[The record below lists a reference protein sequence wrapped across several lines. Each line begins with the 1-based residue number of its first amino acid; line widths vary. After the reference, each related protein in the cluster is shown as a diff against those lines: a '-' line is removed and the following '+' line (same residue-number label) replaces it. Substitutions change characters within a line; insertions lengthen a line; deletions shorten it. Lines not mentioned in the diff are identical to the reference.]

1 MASGAF
7 ICGTRQLAG
16 KTNLSKIIV
25 DYLIQKGVV
34 VHIIDASKAWLEL
47 SHLINVTEYPYNF
60 SYLDVDFAVSQVHD
74 MSQLGY
80 KNRVAVANQIC
91 KNIYECRV
99 QGSRGTH
106 EGKPTV
112 VIFEECQTYIP
123 NNCLRNLDTYGPI
136 VDYITIGG
144 NFNLSYIAITQ
155 FPALVDKTLVKAA
168 QQRYFGLTSEKNDVN
183 YVRNFIGDPE
193 SLALREQIGHPA
205 QDKKDKKFITHFLK
219 RGQFVYQH
227 MGKVSVFQSPK
238 YEPAQPVTQPNT
250 AQQGAGYNFNFSF
263 PSFSI

>member
-1 MASGAF
+1 MATGAF
-7 ICGTRQLAG
+7 LCGTRQLAG

-25 DYLIQKGVV
+25 DYLLQQGVV
-34 VHIIDASKAWLEL
+34 VHIIDASKSWLEL
-47 SHLINVTEYPYNF
+47 SHLINVTEYAHDF
-60 SYLDVDFAVSQVHD
+60 SSLEVDFNKSQIHD
-74 MSQLGY
+74 ISQLGY
-80 KNRVAVANQIC
+80 RNRVAVANQVC
-91 KNIYECRV
+91 SHIYTARV
-99 QGSRGTH
+99 RNKHITQ
-106 EGKPTV
+106 PIV
-112 VIFEECQTYIP
+112 VAFEECQTYIP

-168 QQRYFGLTSEKNDVN
+168 QQRYFGLTSERNDVN

-193 SLALREQIGHPA
+193 SAILREQIGQPITH
-205 QDKKDKKFITHFLK
+205 KKDRKFVTHFLK
-219 RGQFVYQH
+219 RGQFIYQH

-263 PSFSI
+263 PIFSV

>member
-7 ICGTRQLAG
+7 LCGTRQLAG

-25 DYLIQKGVV
+25 DYLLQQGVV

-60 SYLDVDFAVSQVHD
+60 SYLDVNFAVSQVHD
-74 MSQLGY
+74 M
-80 KNRVAVANQIC
+80 IC
-91 KNIYECRV
+91 KNIYESRV
-99 QGSRGTH
+99 QGSRATH
-106 EGKPTV
+106 QGVPTV

-193 SLALREQIGHPA
+193 STQLRQQIGHPQ
-205 QDKKDKKFITHFLK
+205 QDKKDKKFITHFLQ

-238 YEPAQPVTQPNT
+238 YEPSQPV
-250 AQQGAGYNFNFSF
+250 QQTPQDSSTGSGYNFDFQF